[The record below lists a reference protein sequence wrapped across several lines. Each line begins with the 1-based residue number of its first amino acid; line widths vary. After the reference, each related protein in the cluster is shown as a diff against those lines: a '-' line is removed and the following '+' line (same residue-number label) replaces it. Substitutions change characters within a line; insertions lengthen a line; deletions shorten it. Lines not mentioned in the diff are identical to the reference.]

1 MSSFFVIIKC
11 NLNLAIPLKDI
22 CLMTCSLRLSP
33 LCSPSWWSCGA
44 HRDLLLQGRPGGLGF
59 KRQLLKGIGVNVHHS
74 SPLKCATTFF
84 PPFHVMREKRC
95 ATNVQVNNTSHKIQ
109 SHTCTNERLCTFD
122 RAQFSAQFQVV
133 RSGRTKI
140 EKGVKCFDNSTQQ
153 RLAVSLA

>member
-33 LCSPSWWSCGA
+33 LCSPSWWSCRA

-59 KRQLLKGIGVNVHHS
+59 KLQLLKGIGVNVHHS
-74 SPLKCATTFF
+74 SPLKCATTFC
-84 PPFHVMREKRC
+84 PPFHFMREKRC
-95 ATNVQVNNTSHKIQ
+95 ASNVQVNNTSHKIQ

-122 RAQFSAQFQVV
+122 RAQFSAQFTGCTLPPAENQ
-133 RSGRTKI
+133 
-140 EKGVKCFDNSTQQ
+140 KGCKM
-153 RLAVSLA
+153 L